1 MKAEEGKYLTFNL
14 KNENYGIPLGRVKEI
29 IAMLPITEVP
39 KTPDYIK
46 GVINLRGKII
56 PIMDLRLK
64 FGLEEKEYND
74 RTCIIVVDILSG
86 ENKRQTGLAVDSVA
100 EVVDIKS
107 AEIEEMS
114 SSENSDEDE
123 FIIGIGKVKEKVVM
137 LLDIDKIL
145 SREAVKILGMEVGA
159 DV

>member
-64 FGLEEKEYND
+64 FCLEEKEYND
-74 RTCIIVVDILSG
+74 RTCIIVVDILNG
-86 ENKRQTGLAVDSVA
+86 EAKRQTGLAVDSVA

>member
-74 RTCIIVVDILSG
+74 RTCIIVVDILNG
-86 ENKRQTGLAVDSVA
+86 ENKRQTGLAVDAVA

-145 SREAVKILGMEVGA
+145 SKEAVKILGMEVGA

>member
-74 RTCIIVVDILSG
+74 RTCIIVVDILNG
-86 ENKRQTGLAVDSVA
+86 ENKRQIGLAVDAVA

-145 SREAVKILGMEVGA
+145 NKEAVKILGMEVGA

>member
-39 KTPDYIK
+39 KTPDYIR

-56 PIMDLRLK
+56 PIMDLRVK

-74 RTCIIVVDILSG
+74 RTCIIVVDLSTG
-86 ENKRQTGLAVDSVA
+86 ESKRQTGLAVDSVA

-114 SSENSDEDE
+114 SNENNSEDE

-137 LLDIDKIL
+137 LLDIEKIL
-145 SREAVKILGMEVGA
+145 SKEAVKIMEMEVGA

>member
-39 KTPDYIK
+39 KTPDYIR
-46 GVINLRGKII
+46 GVINLWGKII
-56 PIMDLRLK
+56 PIMDLRVK

-74 RTCIIVVDILSG
+74 RTCIIVVDLSNG
-86 ENKRQTGLAVDSVA
+86 ETKRQTGLAVDSVA

-114 SSENSDEDE
+114 SNENNSEDE

-137 LLDIDKIL
+137 LLDIEKIL
-145 SREAVKILGMEVGA
+145 SKEAVKIMEMEVGA

>member
-39 KTPDYIK
+39 KTPNYIK

-64 FGLEEKEYND
+64 FCLEEKEYND
-74 RTCIIVVDILSG
+74 RTCIIVVDILNG
-86 ENKRQTGLAVDSVA
+86 ETKRQTGLAVDSVA

-145 SREAVKILGMEVGA
+145 NKEAVKILGMEVGA

>member
-64 FGLEEKEYND
+64 FCLEEKEYND
-74 RTCIIVVDILSG
+74 RTCIIVVDILNG
-86 ENKRQTGLAVDSVA
+86 EAKRQTGLAVDSVA

-123 FIIGIGKVKEKVVM
+123 FIIGIGKVKDKVVM